1 MCVYIYTHTPVSPGR
16 AETDFII
23 RIKLAYAFCQST
35 ENCSSIDNLRRI
47 SIAKCEEEVGVCLC
61 LTPTSIRIYSLPFA
75 LPGKLISLDWITQ
88 LSQAGTWDS
97 LLQCRSACTW
107 THLSSSYKTQR
118 NSMGLKITVDTRSWG
133 KFWTQKIQKDKKTKK
148 TKKPTAISEELG
160 AKAGYCACPAAHN
173 TAKGWAK

>member
-88 LSQAGTWDS
+88 IESGWDLGLFAAMPQCLHVDTP
-97 LLQCRSACTW
+97 LLQLQNTKKLYGTKNNCGHAQ
-107 THLSSSYKTQR
+107 LGQILDPK
-118 NSMGLKITVDTRSWG
+118 DTKR
-133 KFWTQKIQKDKKTKK
+133 QKNKKNKKTN
-148 TKKPTAISEELG
+148 
-160 AKAGYCACPAAHN
+160 CHF
-173 TAKGWAK
+173 